1 VVIASLTPLGEL
13 ILQATGAQGVVP
25 TNEAIVSI
33 AAAEFGAQVAWVM
46 IGGFAVNL
54 LIARITPLKYVFLT
68 GHHMFFM
75 ATMLTVV
82 LATDQMHPALL
93 IAVGSLLLG
102 TIMCVMPALLQPY
115 TKRSPATTSWP
126 SGTSAASGT
135 WSQAWRARP
144 PAASR
149 APPKT

>member
-1 VVIASLTPLGEL
+1 MVIASLTPLGEL

-115 TKRSPATTSWP
+115 PQST
-126 SGTSAASGT
+126 G
-135 WSQAWRARP
+135 
-144 PAASR
+144 
-149 APPKT
+149 